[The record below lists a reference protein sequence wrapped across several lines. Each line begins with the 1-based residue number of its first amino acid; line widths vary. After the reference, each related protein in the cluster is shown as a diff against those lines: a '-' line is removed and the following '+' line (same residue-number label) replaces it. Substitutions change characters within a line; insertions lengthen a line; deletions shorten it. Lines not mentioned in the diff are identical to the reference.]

1 MTRIEVYDTEAE
13 ALRDKAEQMD
23 MTIAELVEM
32 LCEYLP
38 EVE

>member
-13 ALRDKAEQMD
+13 ALQDKAEQMD
-23 MTIAELVEM
+23 ITVAELVEM
-32 LCEYLP
+32 LCEYLS